1 MKRKVCAAVCKLC
14 IFHFILATCIT
25 LVYVQVNTCT
35 CTCTLY
41 GVPYLQNTS
50 NIKMIRSICLS
61 LLASLVLR
69 VSQAFVHCTDPVC
82 INFIAT
88 SYLYE
93 QSSLDN
99 ELILLT
105 FAKYLLQKS
114 DWSSIMMAALQLK
127 SSECHMYTMYCLV
140 QNRDL

>member
-1 MKRKVCAAVCKLC
+1 MNETKGVCGGMQTAS
-14 IFHFILATCIT
+14 FILYW
-25 LVYVQVNTCT
+25 LHVHVLLWY
-35 CTCTLY
+35 TCTLY

-114 DWSSIMMAALQLK
+114 DWSSIMMAAL
-127 SSECHMYTMYCLV
+127 
-140 QNRDL
+140 